1 MAGCCGQIKWRVYA
15 LTLVSYA
22 TIHSIRTMWSTVK
35 NDLTLPPFNYS
46 TNFLGTIDMLAL
58 FTIALFINIIGPRV

>member
-1 MAGCCGQIKWRVYA
+1 
-15 LTLVSYA
+15 
-22 TIHSIRTMWSTVK
+22 MWSTVK